1 MDQSAGI
8 SRELFKALIKATLA
22 AVLGIAVVSAIAWG
36 NNFYQRVEKTKFDN
50 APILYTNLQ
59 YSAYATAE
67 RNLNVTEDVTIR
79 IKDTRSYSQMFQ
91 LYELKQGQQL
101 KDVTVTDL
109 DTNQELTKSS
119 FTDPSSISSTK
130 EWDEQYAGKTYVRIA
145 DSSTDY
151 NGETVNYPTK
161 VEIGWNIKRTSSA
174 SSLHYRIT
182 MSFIGGGELTN
193 DIVKVL
199 WSPIS
204 DKNTVPIKHLSIVF
218 SMPEQVPAQRTW
230 MWLHYDG
237 VATGTPGGAPTTNGA
252 IPGDPQAGSRRHY
265 EADFVKG
272 GKSVTLAYM
281 WDAST
286 ISGYTPTATPAQRQQ
301 AIDEAVK
308 ARLPQERPW
317 WFDWLIPAGFGVC
330 VLIAAVGLYG
340 AFSSRRAAQA
350 QFVVPDMLVTQMPN
364 LSPAVIA
371 EFSSHVFPSKAKQKN
386 RRTRQLTSTL
396 LSLTNAGLVNVCPG
410 DAQRYRYLDLRVANA
425 QQVAQA
431 ARSGPPLQH
440 GQWTIALTGK
450 QPGRL
455 YPSQQALLAA
465 LFMISNKLRAS
476 QFDLAQMRAVL
487 KNNESTSSG
496 MRKFAR
502 AADKEYSSANLRT
515 SCGGLANGCSMLL
528 WLTIFAFS
536 LYSVAHYNHWVWAV
550 PGFCFIAAF
559 MHSYNVSTCYTQ
571 RGLIVGGQMRA
582 YCAYLTNSAMY
593 HPAAVPQRPSQCGR
607 RRYGRQGAR
616 RPSAAGRPNDGQPAS
631 GLQLGRLRPGPIQ
644 PRPDPRPRLWLPA
657 GNQRGGVA
665 NQQLG
670 QLQLL
675 LVQLRRLQQL
685 QQLWRRQL
693 RGALATT
700 PSPGGAVS
708 GGPWVSRVGRAG
720 LAPSPGE
727 LGGAVRGGPGWAG
740 RDAWGRPPGQGC

>member
-36 NNFYQRVEKTKFDN
+36 NNFYKQLEKTKFDN

-119 FTDPSSISSTK
+119 FTDPSTISSTK

-151 NGETVNYPTK
+151 NGQTVNYPTK

-174 SSLHYRIT
+174 SALHYRIT
-182 MSFIGGGELTN
+182 MSFTGGGELTN

-204 DKNTVPIKHLSIVF
+204 DKNTVPIKHLSIDF
-218 SMPEQVPAQRTW
+218 TMPKQVPAKRTW

-237 VATGTPGGAPTTNGA
+237 VATGTPGGAPTTNYT
-252 IPGDPQAGSRRHY
+252 IPGDPQAASRRHY
-265 EADFVKG
+265 KADFVKG

-286 ISGYTPTATPAQRQQ
+286 IPGYTPTATPAQRQQ

-317 WFDWLIPAGFGVC
+317 WLDWLIPAGFGVC

-371 EFSSHVFPSKAKQKN
+371 EFSGHVFPSKAKQKN

-396 LSLTNAGLVNVCPG
+396 LSLTNAGLVNICPG

-431 ARSGPPLQH
+431 ARSGAPLQH

-450 QPGRL
+450 QAGRL

-502 AADKEYSSANLRT
+502 AADKEYLSANLRT
-515 SCGGLANGCSMLL
+515 SCGELANGCSMLL

-536 LYSVAHYNHWVWAV
+536 LYSVARYNPWVWAV
-550 PGFCFIAAF
+550 PGFCFVAAF
-559 MHSYNVSTCYTQ
+559 MRSYNVSTCYTQ

-593 HPAAVPQRPSQCGR
+593 APTTPQQYRSDLANAAAVGMAAKVQDALVPLGAQMMASQQVAYSWDDAGPGLYNLDLTR
-607 RRYGRQGAR
+607 DLDYGF
-616 RPSAAGRPNDGQPAS
+616 QPVTS
-631 GLQLGRLRPGPIQ
+631 VVVWQTSSS
-644 PRPDPRPRLWLPA
+644 
-657 GNQRGGVA
+657 V
-665 NQQLG
+665 
-670 QLQLL
+670 
-675 LVQLRRLQQL
+675 
-685 QQLWRRQL
+685 
-693 RGALATT
+693 
-700 PSPGGAVS
+700 SYSSSSSSS
-708 GGPWVSRVGRAG
+708 GGFSSSSSYGGGSFGGR
-720 LAPSPGE
+720 
-727 LGGAVRGGPGWAG
+727 
-740 RDAWGRPPGQGC
+740 

>member
-1 MDQSAGI
+1 M
-8 SRELFKALIKATLA
+8 
-22 AVLGIAVVSAIAWG
+22 
-36 NNFYQRVEKTKFDN
+36 
-50 APILYTNLQ
+50 
-59 YSAYATAE
+59 
-67 RNLNVTEDVTIR
+67 
-79 IKDTRSYSQMFQ
+79 
-91 LYELKQGQQL
+91 
-101 KDVTVTDL
+101 
-109 DTNQELTKSS
+109 
-119 FTDPSSISSTK
+119 
-130 EWDEQYAGKTYVRIA
+130 
-145 DSSTDY
+145 
-151 NGETVNYPTK
+151 
-161 VEIGWNIKRTSSA
+161 
-174 SSLHYRIT
+174 
-182 MSFIGGGELTN
+182 
-193 DIVKVL
+193 
-199 WSPIS
+199 
-204 DKNTVPIKHLSIVF
+204 
-218 SMPEQVPAQRTW
+218 
-230 MWLHYDG
+230 
-237 VATGTPGGAPTTNGA
+237 
-252 IPGDPQAGSRRHY
+252 
-265 EADFVKG
+265 
-272 GKSVTLAYM
+272 
-281 WDAST
+281 
-286 ISGYTPTATPAQRQQ
+286 
-301 AIDEAVK
+301 
-308 ARLPQERPW
+308 
-317 WFDWLIPAGFGVC
+317 
-330 VLIAAVGLYG
+330 LIAAVGLYG

-455 YPSQQALLAA
+455 YPSQQALLNA

-593 HPAAVPQRPSQCGR
+593 APTTPQQYRSDLANAAAVGMAAKVQDALVPLGAQMMASQQVAYSWDDSGPGLYNLDLTR
-607 RRYGRQGAR
+607 DLDYGFQ
-616 RPSAAGRPNDGQPAS
+616 PVTSAVVWQTS
-631 GLQLGRLRPGPIQ
+631 SS
-644 PRPDPRPRLWLPA
+644 
-657 GNQRGGVA
+657 V
-665 NQQLG
+665 
-670 QLQLL
+670 
-675 LVQLRRLQQL
+675 
-685 QQLWRRQL
+685 
-693 RGALATT
+693 
-700 PSPGGAVS
+700 SYSSSSSSS
-708 GGPWVSRVGRAG
+708 GGFSSSSSYGGGSFGGR
-720 LAPSPGE
+720 
-727 LGGAVRGGPGWAG
+727 
-740 RDAWGRPPGQGC
+740 